1 MNIVITGASRGIGK
15 AIALKFAQEKFNLA
29 VCARTKKD
37 LQKLEKE
44 IYEINPSAE
53 IFISVVDV
61 SDKKQI
67 QNFASDVLK
76 KFKTIDV
83 LVNNAGIYLPG
94 EAHKEKDGTLEKLL
108 QTNLLSAYYLTQK
121 LIPRMLKQKRGHI
134 FNNSSIAG
142 INAYPNGGSY
152 SISKFALTGFSKNL
166 REEMKPHGICVTNIC
181 AGAVLTDTWKG
192 TNFPDSRFMKPEDI
206 AELVFTA
213 WKIGKQSCVEEIVVR
228 PIEGDI

>member
-15 AIALKFAQEKFNLA
+15 AIALKFAREKFNLIL
-29 VCARTKKD
+29 CARSIHN
-37 LQKLEKE
+37 LLKLEDE
-44 IYEINPSAE
+44 ILLINPKALVKIYS
-53 IFISVVDV
+53 VDV
-61 SDKKQI
+61 SNKRQI
-67 QNFASDVLK
+67 QKFAEHVLEN
-76 KFKTIDV
+76 FKTIDV

-228 PIEGDI
+228 PIKGDL